1 MDALEFI
8 KARNRFCK
16 QQKYSCGSAC
26 PLKDHICS
34 LATFNT
40 FDETKAMIELV
51 EKWAAE
57 HPAKTRQSELLKLF
71 PEAKMDDEGV
81 CKVCPAY
88 VRLGDCDHDCPSP
101 DTNCYDCR
109 RKFWLEEVE

>member
-1 MDALEFI
+1 MDAIEFF
-8 KARNRFCK
+8 KAMKRM
-16 QQKYSCGSAC
+16 CGRYDAAHCEEC
-26 PLKDHICS
+26 PLEDHACGLTVS
-34 LATFNT
+34 KTFA
-40 FDETKAMIELV
+40 ELKAMIELV